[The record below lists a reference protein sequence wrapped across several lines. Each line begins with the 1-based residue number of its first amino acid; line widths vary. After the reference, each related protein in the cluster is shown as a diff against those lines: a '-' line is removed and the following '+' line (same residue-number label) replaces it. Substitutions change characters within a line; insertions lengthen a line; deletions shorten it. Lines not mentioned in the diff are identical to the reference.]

1 MPLDMT
7 PAQAIEAAH
16 TGRDDTD
23 LGRLI
28 ADWKADVANMA
39 QLVNFATAA
48 AAEGRAAHAHE
59 AERSAQDLFDRAC
72 LKREAIDTMIRDMV
86 AADAR
91 QVAA

>member
-28 ADWKADVANMA
+28 ADWHADIANYS
-39 QLVNFATAA
+39 QCINFAEHA
-48 AAEGRAAHAHE
+48 AAEGRAKHAHE

-72 LKREAIDTMIRDMV
+72 LKREAIDTMIRDMLADEQKE
-86 AADAR
+86 AA
-91 QVAA
+91 

>member
-23 LGRLI
+23 LGRLL
-28 ADWKADVANMA
+28 ADWKADVANCS
-39 QLVNFATAA
+39 QCINFAEHAA
-48 AAEGRAAHAHE
+48 DEGRANHAHE
-59 AERSAQDLFDRAC
+59 AKRSAEDLFARAC
-72 LKREAIDTMIRDMV
+72 LKREAIDTMIRDML